1 MLKYTLILIFL
12 SAVYPQR
19 INRFNATRLKEG
31 RVFSLFN
38 IVQFPND
45 VCTSTSSAFTKGT
58 CLASS
63 ECSSR
68 SGSALGNCAAGFGV
82 CCVFSSSTCGSTVSQ
97 NCSYITNPGY
107 PSTYSTTGACEWTVS
122 KSSSDVCQLRLDFG
136 SLVTNIQTSATYY
149 GCCGSTCTIASDS
162 FTATG
167 QTGVN
172 PPIICGINSGYH
184 MYLEMGTTA
193 TDTATLALYLGSTGS
208 RQWNIKI
215 TQISCTSDWR
225 VSAGCVQYFTGISN
239 NVVSYG
245 HASGQLLWSQNYDNC
260 VRQELGYCSMEWRE
274 AGQTS
279 LSGTPS
285 TSPDPFSFPLAAI
298 AVTGENEV
306 CTTAHVYI
314 ASANLGAPA
323 TATYLGNTFC
333 GEALSCEGCLGA
345 VASPAGRPLPAAT
358 DSFRLGVFS
367 DSTVKVLA
375 SPTSTAATGFN
386 LRYTQQPCN

>member
-1 MLKYTLILIFL
+1 M
-12 SAVYPQR
+12 
-19 INRFNATRLKEG
+19 TRLKEG

-45 VCTSTSSAFTKGT
+45 VCTSTSSAFAQGT

-107 PSTYSTTGACEWTVS
+107 PSTYSTTGSCDWTVS
-122 KSSSDVCQLRLDFG
+122 KSTSDVCQLRLDFN
-136 SLVTNIQTSATYY
+136 SLVQNIQTPAANF
-149 GCCGSTCTIASDS
+149 GCCGSSCTIASDS

-172 PPIICGINSGYH
+172 PPVICGINTGYH
-184 MYLEMGTTA
+184 MYLEMGATS
-193 TDTATLALYLGSTGS
+193 TDTATLALYLGSTGN

-215 TQISCTSDWR
+215 TQISCAADWR

-239 NVVSYG
+239 NVVSYA
-245 HASGQLLWSQNYDNC
+245 HASGQLLQSQNYDNC
-260 VRQELGYCSMEWRE
+260 IRQELGYCSMLWRE

-279 LSGTPS
+279 LSGAATA
-285 TSPDPFSFPLAAI
+285 SPDPFSFPLASTI
-298 AVTGENEV
+298 LGPGENDV
-306 CTTAHVYI
+306 CTNGYVFI
-314 ASANLGAPA
+314 KSADLGAPT

-333 GEALSCEGCLGA
+333 GEALNCEACLTG
-345 VASPAGRPLPAAT
+345 VISPAGRPLPAAT
-358 DSFRLGVFS
+358 KSFSLGVWS
-367 DSTVKVLA
+367 DTNAMTGGGATTA
-375 SPTSTAATGFN
+375 SATGFN
-386 LRYTQQPCN
+386 LKYSQVPCN